1 MLQFTSAP
9 KFTFTLDDK
18 AFALPAL
25 TLDLARRLTGADL
38 AADPDGSKTVE
49 FFESIS
55 DKRTAAVMG
64 KLTPTQFTTLLKE
77 WMGSGEGSRSAE

>member
-25 TLDLARRLTGADL
+25 TLDLARRLTDANLGD
-38 AADPDGSKTVE
+38 DTDGSKTVA

-55 DKRTAAVMG
+55 DKRTAQVMG
-64 KLTPTQFTTLLKE
+64 KLTPAQFTALLKGWSAGE
-77 WMGSGEGSRSAE
+77 ASGSAE